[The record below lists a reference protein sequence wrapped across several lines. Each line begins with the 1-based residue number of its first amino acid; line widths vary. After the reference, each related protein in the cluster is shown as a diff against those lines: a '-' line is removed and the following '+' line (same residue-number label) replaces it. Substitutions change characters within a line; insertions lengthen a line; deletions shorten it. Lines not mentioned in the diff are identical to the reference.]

1 MSKVI
6 ELATILSK
14 QFETAKRND
23 GKEYLRIRED
33 DKYAK
38 WMQDVIFAGH
48 LDTFPNDE
56 SYIACQKIIDNIA
69 ELDASV
75 FEDNEVLENL
85 EEIEPSCYTS
95 DLTAWLNSNNTYVYY
110 LTEALE
116 ELDIKDGFQLLA
128 YAQSIW
134 LREMTDAIVS
144 KLIDIA
150 DETVEV

>member
-1 MSKVI
+1 MSKI
-6 ELATILSK
+6 IKLATILSE

-33 DKYAK
+33 DKYDK

-56 SYIACQKIIDNIA
+56 SYQACQRIIDTIA
-69 ELDASV
+69 ELDASA

-85 EEIEPSCYTS
+85 NDIEPSCYTS
-95 DLTAWLNSNNTYVYY
+95 DLTGWLHSDSSYVDY

-116 ELDIKDGFQLLA
+116 ELDIKDGFQLLT
-128 YAQSIW
+128 YANSIW

-144 KLIDIA
+144 KLIEIA
-150 DETVEV
+150 EADLNK